1 MKILHLSNDEKFVP
15 LAVSLFEQAFVG
27 QNRFLLSRARPGAIR
42 HVAPSPQVSHH
53 GSLRFRWPWIARD
66 LAAADCV
73 VVHLMSSRFAPALR
87 HVRADTLV
95 VWLAGGSDYMPLLEP
110 VLGTL
115 WLPDTTEMMRELEA
129 APRSATAPPA
139 VPAAPKAPPPVVA
152 VAQRVD
158 VFSANPAD
166 AKLLR
171 GVLPSL
177 RAALHTIPSFT
188 VEDVFAAGTPA
199 MAGPDVLLGNSATPT
214 NNHLEAL
221 ALLRGRLPPGGRV
234 VAPLSYG
241 KAPAA
246 YAGAVAEA
254 GRAAL
259 GDRFDPLMGWMLI
272 EAYNTRIARCG
283 FVFMNHLRQQA
294 VGNIC
299 AALYRGATLYLR
311 QKNPLFGFFTELG
324 ITLRAIDALE
334 ADPQAA
340 LCELTPQ
347 QKLSNR
353 QAIEAR
359 YARECVVGR
368 IRALEGFRR

>member
-15 LAVSLFEQAFVG
+15 LALSLFEQAFAG
-27 QNRFLLSRARPGAIR
+27 QNRFMLSRVLPGAIR

-53 GSLRFRWPWIARD
+53 RSRRFRWPWIARD

-73 VVHLMSSRFAPALR
+73 VVHLMSWRFAPVLR

-95 VWLAGGSDYMPLLEP
+95 VWLAGGGDYMALLEP
-110 VLGTL
+110 ALGNL
-115 WLPDTTEMMRELEA
+115 LLPKTAELLRILDG
-129 APRSATAPPA
+129 APREA
-139 VPAAPKAPPPVVA
+139 VPAHAAPSLLKPPPVVA
-152 VAQRVD
+152 VAHRID

-166 AKLLR
+166 AQLLR

-177 RAALHTIPSFT
+177 RAELHTIPSFT
-188 VEDVFAAGTPA
+188 VEDVFAAGTLP

-221 ALLRGRLPPGGRV
+221 ELLRGRLLPGGRV

-241 KAPAA
+241 MAHND

-254 GRAAL
+254 GHTAL
-259 GDRFDPLMGWMLI
+259 GDRFDPLRGWMPI
-272 EAYNTRIARCG
+272 EAYNTRVARCG
-283 FVFMNHLRQQA
+283 IVFMNHLRQQA
-294 VGNIC
+294 VGNIS
-299 AALYRGATLYLR
+299 AALYRGATVYLR
-311 QKNPLFGFFTELG
+311 QKNPLFGFFIDLG
-324 ITLRAIDALE
+324 ITLRAIDELE
-334 ADPQAA
+334 ADPRAP
-340 LCELTPQ
+340 LRELASHE
-347 QKLSNR
+347 KLRNR

-359 YARECVVGR
+359 YGRDRVVGR

>member
-15 LAVSLFEQAFVG
+15 LALSLFEQAFAG
-27 QNRFLLSRARPGAIR
+27 QNRFLLSRVQPGAIR
-42 HVAPSPQVSHH
+42 YVAPSPQVSHH

-66 LAAADCV
+66 VSAADCV
-73 VVHLMSSRFAPALR
+73 VMHLMSSRFAPVLR
-87 HVRADTLV
+87 HVRPDTLV
-95 VWLAGGSDYMPLLEP
+95 VWVAGGSDYMSLLEP
-110 VLGTL
+110 VLGNL
-115 WLPDTTEMMRELEA
+115 LLPRTAELLHDLDGATRHA
-129 APRSATAPPA
+129 APAHA
-139 VPAAPKAPPPVVA
+139 VPATPKPPPVVA
-152 VAQRVD
+152 VADRID

-177 RAALHTIPSFT
+177 RATLHTIPSFT
-188 VEDVFAAGTPA
+188 VEDVFAAGALP

-221 ALLRGRLPPGGRV
+221 TLLRDRLPPGGRV

-241 KAPAA
+241 KAHAA

-254 GRAAL
+254 GRTAL
-259 GDRFDPLMGWMLI
+259 GDRFDPLMGWMPI
-272 EAYNTRIARCG
+272 EAYNTRLARCG
-283 FVFMNHLRQQA
+283 IVFMNHLRQQA

-299 AALYRGATLYLR
+299 AALYRGATVYLR
-311 QKNPLFGFFTELG
+311 QKNPLFGFFSDLG
-324 ITLRAIDALE
+324 IMLRAIDELE
-334 ADPQAA
+334 ADPQAP
-340 LCELTPQ
+340 LRELASHE
-347 QKLSNR
+347 KLRNR

-359 YARECVVGR
+359 YGRERVVGR